1 MEKKKLFLYGAACCI
16 LLGLIMALLNTLK
29 VSFSAYGFSASQTA
43 GMTDE
48 LTIFKILIILLDL
61 AAIAALLLPAFG
73 VLADK
78 AALLR
83 LCAIGAAVLSAIIFI
98 ICLFVAKGKVGGDGI
113 SVHFSFVGWLLLIFH
128 LGGAALA
135 FLNSKE
141 Q

>member
-1 MEKKKLFLYGAACCI
+1 MEKKKLFLYGAAGCI
-16 LLGLIMALLNTLK
+16 FLGLIMSLLNTLK

-48 LTIFKILIILLDL
+48 LAIFKILIILLDL
-61 AAIAALLLPAFG
+61 VAIAALLLPAFG

-98 ICLFVAKGKVGGDGI
+98 ICLFVAKGKAEGFG
-113 SVHFSFVGWLLLIFH
+113 VHFSFIGWLLLIFH

-135 FLNSKE
+135 FLESKE
-141 Q
+141 K

>member
-16 LLGLIMALLNTLK
+16 LLGLIMSLLDVFSVAGFLK
-29 VSFSAYGFSASQTA
+29 I
-43 GMTDE
+43 GMIEE
-48 LTIFKILIILLDL
+48 LAIFKILIIILDL

-73 VLADK
+73 ILADK

-83 LCAIGAAVLSAIIFI
+83 LCAIVAAVLSAILGI
-98 ICLFVAKGKVGGDGI
+98 IALFVAKNDAGGYL
-113 SVHFSFVGWLLLIFH
+113 HWTFAGWLLLIFH